1 MVAERPTL
9 KATWL
14 TQSTLDCARRFCIHQ
29 GGTRSSKTYSL
40 AIALA
45 YVWETERDL
54 VISVVRKTGP
64 ALKATVYRDVIEV
77 LEALDIYDV
86 AFHNK
91 TDQLITNPR
100 TRSVIEFF
108 SCDEPQKVRGRKRDL
123 LWANEA
129 NELTAEDFRQLN
141 LRTTGRVWLDFN
153 PSMQEHWIWETFEG
167 DTDYAAQAEW
177 HFSTYE
183 DNPFLSAETVRQIEA
198 LRDTDPYAW
207 EVYGLGKRG
216 SSPAAVY
223 PHIHA
228 AEGMGEGEVIYG
240 IDSGYNDPMVLVEV
254 QRLDREGAPSLR
266 CRGLVYETHLT
277 RTDLA
282 EKMKGELAVPLH
294 ATIYCEH
301 DPDLA
306 QTLER
311 AGFADVRPADKGP
324 GSVKAGIDFCKGHR
338 IEVAP
343 GPASDRLRSSL
354 RGYRWKTRPDGII
367 ASPEAPAHE
376 HSHGPDALRY
386 AAFTHYADALAW
398 THW

>member
-198 LRDTDPYAW
+198 LRDADPYAW

-216 SSPAAVY
+216 SSPASVY
-223 PHIHA
+223 PHVYDA
-228 AEGMGEGEVIYG
+228 AEWDEDRESVYG
-240 IDSGYNDPMVLVEV
+240 LDFGYNDPMALSEV
-254 QRLDREGAPSLR
+254 QRIDREGAPILR
-266 CRGLVYETHLT
+266 CRGLLYETHLT
-277 RTDLA
+277 TEDLIA
-282 EKMKGELAVPLH
+282 RL
-294 ATIYCEH
+294 
-301 DPDLA
+301 PDLGVRKERQMYCDA
-306 QTLER
+306 AEPDRIEMLSR
-311 AGFADVRPADKGP
+311 AGYFALPADKGQ

-354 RGYRWKTRPDGII
+354 RGYRWKTRPDGVI

-376 HSHGPDALRY
+376 HSHGPDSIRY
-386 AAFTHYADALAW
+386 PAQTHYADALAW